1 MAVLEHTLSTEDLHP
16 IDLVECLAD
25 SRDWDFDRIGDD
37 RIALAVEGAWRT
49 YALSLSWS
57 CSDSTLRLLCT
68 FDLDPPEGRV
78 DALREAM
85 DMANER
91 VWTGA
96 FCLWPD
102 ESLMVW
108 RYGLTLAGGGNASA
122 GQIDAM
128 MADAIE
134 ACERFY
140 PAFQLVAFDAA
151 DPDAALEIAICEAYG
166 RA

>member
-1 MAVLEHTLSTEDLHP
+1 MAALAEELSTEDLHP
-16 IDLVECLAD
+16 IDLVQHLAD
-25 SRDWDFDRIGDD
+25 ARDWDFDRIGDD

-57 CSDSTLRLLCT
+57 GSDDTLRLLCT
-68 FDLDPPEGRV
+68 FDLAPPEERV
-78 DALREAM
+78 DALRHAM
-85 DMANER
+85 DLANER

-96 FCLWPD
+96 FCLWS
-102 ESLMVW
+102 EEKLMVW
-108 RYGLTLAGGGNASA
+108 RYGLTLAGGGAASA

-128 MADAIE
+128 MHDALI

-151 DPDAALEIAICEAYG
+151 RPETALDMAIDEAYG

>member
-1 MAVLEHTLSTEDLHP
+1 MAALETHLSTTDFHP
-16 IDLVECLAD
+16 IDLVQHLAD
-25 SRDWDFDRIGDD
+25 SRDWEFDRIGDD
-37 RIALAVEGAWRT
+37 RIALAVDGAWRT

-57 CSDSTLRLLCT
+57 GADETLRLLCS
-68 FDLDPPEGRV
+68 FDMDPPEAAQGP
-78 DALREAM
+78 LRHVM
-85 DMANER
+85 DLANER

-96 FCLWPD
+96 FCLWS
-102 ESLMVW
+102 EEKLMVW
-108 RYGLTLAGGGNASA
+108 RYGLTLAGGGAASA

-128 MADAIE
+128 MHDALI

-151 DPDAALEIAICEAYG
+151 DPDAALDMAIDEAYG

>member
-1 MAVLEHTLSTEDLHP
+1 MAALEHTLSTEDLHP

-25 SRDWDFDRIGDD
+25 SRDWEFDRVGHD

-49 YALSLSWS
+49 YSISLSWS
-57 CSDSTLRLLCT
+57 SADDELRLLCT
-68 FDLDPPEGRV
+68 FDIDPPEATAP
-78 DALREAM
+78 ALREALNL
-85 DMANER
+85 ANDR

-96 FCLWPD
+96 FCLWP
-102 ESLMVW
+102 EEKMIAW
-108 RYGLTLAGGGNASA
+108 RYGLTLAGGGCASA

-128 MADAIE
+128 LHDAIE

-140 PAFQLVAFDAA
+140 PSFQLVAFDAA
-151 DPDAALEIAICEAYG
+151 EPAEALEIAMTEAYG